1 MRIPGQSPVCVC
13 VSAPAALAS
22 ATTSPAACH
31 TVHLPGGHVVGVWV
45 HVAPCV
51 LQVRS
56 IIAKRLLESKLTA
69 PSLYVSTDV
78 QLDQLT
84 ALRKT
89 LAEQVWG
96 WVSGAGAREDRAEGS
111 ED

>member
-1 MRIPGQSPVCVC
+1 MLLLLCGFMWP
-13 VSAPAALAS
+13 
-22 ATTSPAACH
+22 H
-31 TVHLPGGHVVGVWV
+31 
-45 HVAPCV
+45 V

-69 PSLYVSTDV
+69 PSLYVSADV
-78 QLDQLT
+78 QLEQLT

-89 LAEQVWG
+89 LVEQVG
-96 WVSGAGAREDRAEGS
+96 VGGGVEGGGAALRDRAQGS